1 MAENIFDELAENLQN
16 KILTTE
22 QKDKMAYAGA
32 KKFAELASEEAKKHH
47 YGKHSGQH
55 MADAIKAKH
64 GDIDGNRDGTATV
77 GFDRRFSS
85 YLAMWTNWGT
95 VKMKG
100 DDWLDKL
107 RDDAKTREEVLRE
120 QERVLK
126 NESSS

>member
-22 QKDKMAYAGA
+22 QKDKMTYAGA
-32 KKFAELASEEAKKHH
+32 KKFAKLASEEAKKHH
-47 YGKHSGQH
+47 YGKHSGEH
-55 MADAIKAKH
+55 MADAIKAKR
-64 GDIDGNRDGTATV
+64 GDVDGNRDGTATV
-77 GFDRRFSS
+77 GFDRRFAS

-120 QERVLK
+120 QERILK
-126 NESSS
+126 DESSS